1 MVIAV
6 LGETPG
12 VSLRGKTLK
21 MFFKVYFVLEMEMLR
36 ISASV
41 GIEIQGLMGFCLFV
55 LLKIL
60 YPFLKLCFFV
70 CAKQVSASA
79 QTKSQLEQ
87 QLLIPNS
94 VGFK

>member
-41 GIEIQGLMGFCLFV
+41 GIAIQGLMSFCLFV
-55 LLKIL
+55 LLN
-60 YPFLKLCFFV
+60 PFLKLCFFV